1 MRRCRAASGRAFP
14 VDIRLRVMDA
24 IRKIIPD
31 PIAMKCSR
39 SSERPTIDPAI
50 WRVGSSP
57 DEKTVGASTKAKKI
71 KPPSQTTSESSIRN
85 LKNAMGEIIRRN
97 QLNQLS
103 TGRTIAVTYSFV
115 HNCLPSSFP
124 IGLEEISHMHMQH
137 SLTAVDVNFVSLQ
150 AAVFCVQCE
159 LLSENNTPRCLACGS
174 GAVLSLSRVLGG
186 SLRTQQTAH
195 LIADAELDRLVRSL
209 LYTVP
214 NSAPQVAEFDEY
226 RREDEENAVELRG
239 IATGIATVSTRHR
252 MRPRHHGPVAMPHP
266 LMNAGEIDLE
276 PGISIIAEKAQAL
289 TGATGAAIALRRG
302 NEIVCRARTG
312 RTAPDIGVRLQTDSG
327 LSAECVRTGEV
338 LMCNDAESN
347 PRVDWATCRRMGVRS
362 ILVAPLRHFRRT
374 LGVFEVLSS
383 TPHAFD
389 NNDVATMQFLSGM
402 MVAAISRLSSLQPAP
417 PIASGE

>member
-1 MRRCRAASGRAFP
+1 
-14 VDIRLRVMDA
+14 
-24 IRKIIPD
+24 
-31 PIAMKCSR
+31 
-39 SSERPTIDPAI
+39 
-50 WRVGSSP
+50 
-57 DEKTVGASTKAKKI
+57 
-71 KPPSQTTSESSIRN
+71 
-85 LKNAMGEIIRRN
+85 
-97 QLNQLS
+97 
-103 TGRTIAVTYSFV
+103 V
-115 HNCLPSSFP
+115 HDCLPSFFP

-137 SLTAVDVNFVSLQ
+137 SLTVADVNFVSLQ
-150 AAVFCVQCE
+150 SAVFCVQCE

-186 SLRTQQTAH
+186 SLRGQQTAH
-195 LIADAELDRLVRSL
+195 LIADVELDRLVRSL

-214 NSAPQVAEFDEY
+214 QGAEFDEN
-226 RREDEENAVELRG
+226 RKADEESAFELPG
-239 IATGIATVSTRHR
+239 IATGIATFSTRHR
-252 MRPRHHGPVAMPHP
+252 MRPRHHGPVAVPHA

-402 MVAAISRLSSLQPAP
+402 MVATISRLSSLQPGTP
-417 PIASGE
+417 VASGE

>member
-1 MRRCRAASGRAFP
+1 
-14 VDIRLRVMDA
+14 
-24 IRKIIPD
+24 
-31 PIAMKCSR
+31 
-39 SSERPTIDPAI
+39 
-50 WRVGSSP
+50 
-57 DEKTVGASTKAKKI
+57 
-71 KPPSQTTSESSIRN
+71 
-85 LKNAMGEIIRRN
+85 
-97 QLNQLS
+97 
-103 TGRTIAVTYSFV
+103 
-115 HNCLPSSFP
+115 
-124 IGLEEISHMHMQH
+124 MQR
-137 SLTAVDVNFVSLQ
+137 SLTATDVNFVSLQ
-150 AAVFCVQCE
+150 SAVFCVQCE

-186 SLRTQQTAH
+186 SLRGQQTAH

-214 NSAPQVAEFDEY
+214 QAAAGEEQIDEY
-226 RREDEENAVELRG
+226 AVEFPAA
-239 IATGIATVSTRHR
+239 ATFSRRHR
-252 MRPRHHGPVAMPHP
+252 MRPRHHGPLSVPHT
-266 LMNAGEIDLE
+266 LINAGEIDLE
-276 PGISIIAEKAQAL
+276 PGISIIAEKSQTL

-338 LMCNDAESN
+338 LLCDDAESN

-402 MVAAISRLSSLQPAP
+402 MVATISRLSSLQPTP
-417 PIASGE
+417 PLVSGE